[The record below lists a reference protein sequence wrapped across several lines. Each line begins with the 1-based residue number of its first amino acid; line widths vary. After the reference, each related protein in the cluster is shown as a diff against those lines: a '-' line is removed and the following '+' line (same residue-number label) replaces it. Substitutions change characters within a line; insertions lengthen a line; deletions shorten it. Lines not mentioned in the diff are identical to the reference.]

1 MRIAIVIP
9 IFNDWDSFVMLV
21 RELDQALAGANASV
35 EVLPVDDGSTDPVP
49 CPEKP
54 LGSLHTIG
62 RVELVRL
69 ACNLGHQR
77 AIAAALAEVHRR
89 GTFDVVCVMDGDGE
103 DRPQDLLALVRE
115 HYRHPDHVIVARR
128 CERSEGPVFRTF
140 YALYKATFAAIT
152 GRRIDF
158 GNFCL
163 IPAKALERIVHSP
176 DVWNHLAAALVKSR
190 LLIRKQDLP
199 RGTRYAGRSKMNLVS
214 LVTHGLSAV
223 SAFSDAAFVR
233 MLLLSLLLAT
243 ACAAGLLTVMM
254 VRLLT
259 DLAIPGWA
267 STVSG
272 ILLILLAQTVMFS
285 VVAVFLNLSSRCS
298 RNMIPATDALRFIR
312 DCTTLAKR

>member
-1 MRIAIVIP
+1 MRIAVVIP
-9 IFNDWDSFVMLV
+9 IFNDWDSFVILV
-21 RELDQALAGANASV
+21 RELDRVLAGANASV

-49 CPEKP
+49 SASNPVGGLRAIE
-54 LGSLHTIG
+54 

-77 AIAAALAEVHRR
+77 AIATALAEIHRR

-103 DRPQDLLALVRE
+103 DRPQDLLRLMRE
-115 HYRHPDHVIVARR
+115 HHRHPDHVIVARR
-128 CERSEGPVFRTF
+128 CERSEGLVFRTF
-140 YALYKATFAAIT
+140 YSLYKAAFAAIT

-163 IPAKALERIVHSP
+163 IPASALERIVHLP
-176 DVWNHLAAALVKSR
+176 DAWNHLAAALIKSR
-190 LLIRKQDLP
+190 LLIRREDLP

-223 SAFSDAAFVR
+223 SAFSEAAFVR
-233 MLLLSLLLAT
+233 MLLLSLLLAVG
-243 ACAAGLLTVMM
+243 CAAGLVTVML

-259 DLAIPGWA
+259 DLAVPGWT

-272 ILLILLAQTVMFS
+272 ILLILLSQTVMFS
-285 VVAVFLNLSSRCS
+285 VVAVFLNLSGRSARS
-298 RNMIPATDALRFIR
+298 TIPATDALRFIR
-312 DCTTLAKR
+312 DCTTLARR